1 MNTNT
6 QSPEQQ
12 AATQQEI
19 QDKSLMNFEIIRVRQ
34 RMVELVSGQHEVGA
48 AFDPLRIIERADKLT
63 NYILTGEK

>member
-12 AATQQEI
+12 AAI
-19 QDKSLMNFEIIRVRQ
+19 QHQMQNKALIDFETIRVRQ

-48 AFDPLRIIERADKLT
+48 AFDPIRVIERADKLT